1 MGYRPRGCRE
11 SDTVG
16 RLTHSL
22 FKSNHNMLLIFPPVL
37 NDASWLQETF
47 HLNITSVS
55 LLDPFLAFIIIYV
68 ISSQNQYHHLNLSD
82 IVKVI

>member
-1 MGYRPRGCRE
+1 MGYRPWGCRE

-22 FKSNHNMLLIFPPVL
+22 FKSNHHTLLIFFPVL

-55 LLDPFLAFIIIYV
+55 LLDPFLAFIIIYAT
-68 ISSQNQYHHLNLSD
+68 SSQNQYRHLNLSD
-82 IVKVI
+82 IVKLI